1 MRSINFN
8 MRFGVI
14 LLSVVIVV
22 IKSSCNIVK
31 YLFYTWKI
39 SVAG

>member
-1 MRSINFN
+1 MCGINFN
-8 MRFGVI
+8 MSFGVI

-31 YLFYTWKI
+31 YLFYTRKI
-39 SVAG
+39 